1 MLSGFLRWAAAL
13 TLILLSLFSCR
24 SEVDLETVLTKEELA
39 WLAENRDSL
48 TFAVE
53 ESYPPF
59 VFVSNDGTLQ
69 GLSIDYLEEFE
80 RMLGF
85 KFRRSEPDDFH
96 KHLKSLKEGQLDFIS
111 SIKKTD
117 KRTDFLLFTDSYI
130 EVPVLILTKKN
141 RQLNIS
147 IESLQGVN
155 IAVGKDYSIHEYLN
169 THYPELNVIPAE
181 NDLDGLEMLAFE
193 EVEVF
198 LGDMAVCSYYVEKLG
213 ITKIKVTGYSDFVYD
228 LSFAT
233 REDLPELAAILN
245 KLLSAIPAA
254 KKEEIRR
261 RWISLDVTPFY
272 KTRTFIFTLSLLS
285 FILLLI
291 MAWNLALNHMVKER
305 TVELKSYKD
314 HLEELVKERTEA
326 LTKSNR
332 ELELSIKKVKILSGF
347 LPICAACKKIRDED
361 GTWHELEYY
370 ITNHSQAEFS
380 HSICPDC
387 AQKLY
392 GDIPDEL

>member
-13 TLILLSLFSCR
+13 ALILLSLFSCK
-24 SEVDLETVLTKEELA
+24 SEVDAETVLTKEELA
-39 WLAENRDSL
+39 WLAENRESL

-53 ESYPPF
+53 ESYPPY
-59 VFVSNDGTLQ
+59 VFVSTDGKLQ

-141 RQLNIS
+141 RQLNITV
-147 IESLQGVN
+147 ESLQGVN

-233 REDLPELAAILN
+233 REELPELAAILN

-261 RWISLDVTPFY
+261 RWISLDVPPFY
-272 KTRTFIFTLSLLS
+272 KTRTFIFTISLLS

-291 MAWNLALNHMVKER
+291 VAWNLALNHMVKER
-305 TVELKSYKD
+305 TVELNSYKE

-326 LTKSNR
+326 LTKSNK
-332 ELELSIKKVKILSGF
+332 ELEQSIKKVKILSGF

-361 GTWHELEYY
+361 GHWHELEYY

-392 GDIPDEL
+392 GDIPDAL